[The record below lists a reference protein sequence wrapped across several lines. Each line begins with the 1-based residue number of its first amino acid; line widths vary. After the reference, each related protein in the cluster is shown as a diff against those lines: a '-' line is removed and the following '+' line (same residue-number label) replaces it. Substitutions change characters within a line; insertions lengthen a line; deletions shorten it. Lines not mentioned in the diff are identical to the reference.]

1 MTGFTGVVWDAR
13 TTDRLVSDLASG
25 VGPAPLIEA
34 GCAWGVVATEMG
46 DAAVEYSVILARLG
60 GSWQSSHAS
69 DALDRLAALGGWFAD
84 AAATAASN
92 AVLAQGQGAAAAVA
106 RLAMPAAGEVDLVDG
121 LSELARSV
129 SAVAPVITGAAAH
142 AERARHDQR
151 MRAAR
156 VMEAYEQ
163 AAMPSAQPWHV
174 DRRAPLLVSD
184 AALVAEQSA
193 ARSAADAAKAQRQT
207 VSGQAGTPQ
216 TGTSQT
222 GATQVGGGGMP
233 FATMAPAPVTT
244 GYAATTLASAPQVAA
259 AAAPTPTQRPVSPE
273 SMPPPVAPAVAATNE
288 QRVSRPVSVT
298 AVSDEPIGGAGIA
311 HEAPATW
318 AEAGVAVTSQ
328 VMIDSNAESGSSTID
343 PAYLEQTLRLGE
355 VSTR

>member
-1 MTGFTGVVWDAR
+1 MTGFTGVIWDAR

-34 GCAWGVVATEMG
+34 GGAWSAVASEMG
-46 DAAVEYSVILARLG
+46 DAAVEYSTILARLG
-60 GSWQSSHAS
+60 GSWASTHAS

-92 AVLAQGQGAAAAVA
+92 AVLAQEQGAAAAVA

-121 LSELARSV
+121 LSDLARSV

-163 AAMPSAQPWHV
+163 AATPSAQPWHV
-174 DRRAPLLVSD
+174 ERRAPLLVSD
-184 AALVAEQSA
+184 AALLAEQSVASA
-193 ARSAADAAKAQRQT
+193 ARSAADAANVETHT
-207 VSGQAGTPQ
+207 VTTTNAGT
-216 TGTSQT
+216 TTN
-222 GATQVGGGGMP
+222 ATTQLAGGGLP
-233 FATMAPAPVTT
+233 FAPMAPPPVTV
-244 GYAATTLASAPQVAA
+244 GYAATTLAAAPQATAA
-259 AAAPTPTQRPVSPE
+259 TAPTPASRPMSPE
-273 SMPPPVAPAVAATNE
+273 SMPPPVAPPVAATTEQRVTRTAAVAADSGE
-288 QRVSRPVSVT
+288 PVC
-298 AVSDEPIGGAGIA
+298 GAGIS

-318 AEAGVAVTSQ
+318 AAAGVAVTSQ
-328 VMIDSNAESGSSTID
+328 VTIDSGAESGSPTID

>member
-1 MTGFTGVVWDAR
+1 
-13 TTDRLVSDLASG
+13 
-25 VGPAPLIEA
+25 
-34 GCAWGVVATEMG
+34 
-46 DAAVEYSVILARLG
+46 
-60 GSWQSSHAS
+60 
-69 DALDRLAALGGWFAD
+69 
-84 AAATAASN
+84 
-92 AVLAQGQGAAAAVA
+92 
-106 RLAMPAAGEVDLVDG
+106 
-121 LSELARSV
+121 
-129 SAVAPVITGAAAH
+129 
-142 AERARHDQR
+142 

-207 VSGQAGTPQ
+207 GTPQ
-216 TGTSQT
+216 IGTPQT

-244 GYAATTLASAPQVAA
+244 GYAATTLASAPQAAA

-288 QRVSRPVSVT
+288 QRVSRPVSVA
-298 AVSDEPIGGAGIA
+298 AVSGEPIGGAGIA

-328 VMIDSNAESGSSTID
+328 VTIDSDAESGSSTID

>member
-207 VSGQAGTPQ
+207 GTPQ
-216 TGTSQT
+216 IGTPQT

-244 GYAATTLASAPQVAA
+244 GYAATTLASAPQAAA

-273 SMPPPVAPAVAATNE
+273 SMPPPVGPAVAAPKLPCA
-288 QRVSRPVSVT
+288 RIRFSRFPLPPSPCSVFEET
-298 AVSDEPIGGAGIA
+298 R
-311 HEAPATW
+311 PATTH
-318 AEAGVAVTSQ
+318 ADRPT
-328 VMIDSNAESGSSTID
+328 
-343 PAYLEQTLRLGE
+343 
-355 VSTR
+355 